1 VVAVASGSLPAW
13 VRSSGSTWASHASK
27 VREKKTPTPVEWGLR
42 KSPTQKKIE
51 IRLNREQH
59 ATIIDETIVNKS
71 NMPDN

>member
-1 VVAVASGSLPAW
+1 
-13 VRSSGSTWASHASK
+13 

-51 IRLNREQH
+51 IRLNQEQH